1 MCYFLCSF
9 STSCLLLHRCNVL
22 VGFHEAQTA
31 IKILRKQVFS
41 DVLSRYEVDI
51 ERFLI
56 RIVTLV
62 MKRDPSL

>member
-1 MCYFLCSF
+1 
-9 STSCLLLHRCNVL
+9 VL